1 MGYADIQDKGFDSR
15 STEELQQIA
24 RLGGINSGIVR
35 KQKASFRNSLNKILN
50 SGIKLPADIQDK
62 DIKDYI
68 SKLESIGIDMKNVE
82 LIDLMTLGQV
92 LGAIGGKNDNYR
104 TLLEL
109 NGELLENNEDNPTPS
124 LQITLKDNSHLEKTL
139 YEENM
144 KSNEENKH

>member
-1 MGYADIQDKGFDSR
+1 MAKQDIIEYQFDNR
-15 STEELQQIA
+15 TPEEQQAIA
-24 RLGGINSGIVR
+24 RQGGIASGIVR

-50 SGIKLPADIQDK
+50 SGIKLPATIEDK

-68 SKLESIGIDMKNVE
+68 SKLDSIGIDTKSVE

-109 NGELLENNEDNPTPS
+109 NGELLENKIDAPTPK
-124 LQITLKDNSHLEKTL
+124 LDITIKDNSHLEKDL
-139 YEENM
+139 YEEN
-144 KSNEENKH
+144 KH